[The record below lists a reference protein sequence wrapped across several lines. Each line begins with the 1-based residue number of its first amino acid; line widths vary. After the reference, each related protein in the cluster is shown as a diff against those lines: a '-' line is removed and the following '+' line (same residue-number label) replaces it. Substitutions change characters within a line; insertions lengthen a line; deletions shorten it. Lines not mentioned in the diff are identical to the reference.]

1 MKNLISASLLLCA
14 FSFPAAADTRNP
26 PPLTIVTPAGDTA
39 APVQTPAPAP
49 ASLSTPD
56 FTSPPTLAFASAP
69 TEAQVPAPTF
79 VATSKHQKVF
89 NAQTY
94 TLPNGLQ
101 VVLIPNHRAPVAMQ
115 MVWYKVGRADEVS
128 GKSGL
133 AHFLEHLMFKGS
145 KNVPP
150 GELSKRIRAMGGED
164 NAFTTDDF
172 TAYHQTI
179 AVDKLEAAM
188 TMEADRMRSILLP
201 PDQFEH
207 ERQVVLEER
216 RMRTENDPRSYFMDQ
231 IRYALFPGHPY
242 AIPIIGWKPEI
253 EKLTIEDARAWHDKW
268 YTPNNA
274 ILVVTGDL
282 TLEQLKPIVA
292 RTYGTIPSRP
302 LKRVEFPT
310 IAEFPGVNRM
320 TLRDPR
326 VREPLFI
333 RMYRVP
339 SFTQN
344 KQEALALDVLQE
356 IMSGNSSTRLY
367 QSLVVGQKVAT
378 SANFGYDDTSRSTT
392 IFSASVAPAEGKT
405 LEQAEAAIDAEI
417 KKLADNGVT
426 PEELASAKT
435 RIRDSIDFLHDSLA
449 TPAQVIGQALASGIS
464 LDDIEY
470 WPDEVDTV
478 TADQVKAVAVK
489 YLLPRTQAD
498 DKPNY
503 ITGYVIATKPQPGE
517 PEPAPAM
524 PTQEIR

>member
-1 MKNLISASLLLCA
+1 MKKLISSSLLLCA
-14 FSFPAAADTRNP
+14 LSLPAAAATMDGSP
-26 PPLTIVTPAGDTA
+26 LKKALTIVTPAASAAPFA
-39 APVQTPAPAP
+39 APVP
-49 ASLSTPD
+49 
-56 FTSPPTLAFASAP
+56 SA
-69 TEAQVPAPTF
+69 VR
-79 VATSKHQKVF
+79 QKIF
-89 NAQTY
+89 NAETY
-94 TLPNGLQ
+94 TLANGLQ

-145 KNVPP
+145 KNVPS
-150 GELSKRIRAMGGED
+150 GELSKRIRAMGGND

-172 TAYHQTI
+172 TAYHQTV

-188 TMEADRMRSILLP
+188 NMEADRMSSILLP

-216 RMRTENDPRSYFMDQ
+216 RMRTENDPSSYFMDQ
-231 IRYALFPGHPY
+231 MRYALYPGHPY

-253 EKLTIEDARAWHDKW
+253 EKLTLEDARAWHDKW

-282 TLEQLKPIVA
+282 TLEQLKPMVE
-292 RTYGTIPSRP
+292 RTYGKVASHP
-302 LKRVEFPT
+302 LTRADLPT
-310 IAEFPGVNRM
+310 IAEFPGENRM

-326 VREPLFI
+326 IREPLFI

-367 QSLVVGQKVAT
+367 QNLVVAKKVAT
-378 SANFGYDDTSRSTT
+378 SANFGYDDTARGPS
-392 IFSASVAPAEGKT
+392 IFSASVSPADGKT
-405 LEQAEAAIDAEI
+405 LEEAEAAYDDEI
-417 KKLADNGVT
+417 KKLVDGGVT
-426 PEELASAKT
+426 DAELAGAKT
-435 RIRDSIDFLHDSLA
+435 RIRDSIAFLHDSLA
-449 TPAQVIGQALASGIS
+449 TPAHVIGQALATGMS

-470 WPDEVDTV
+470 WPDEIDTV
-478 TADQVKAVAVK
+478 TADQVKAVAAK
-489 YLLPRTQAD
+489 YLIPRTKAE

-503 ITGYVIATKPQPGE
+503 ITGYIMAARRQPGE

-524 PTQEIR
+524 PAQEIR